1 MPKVIFM
8 NARIPKV
15 GLATFKTFNSNSI
28 HHSFFSLLTDMNYKE
43 RYLRFRRILIVH
55 LLFSV
60 IAFVILFLYLSNL
73 HFKEIIDLQDM
84 FIRMHNRDLDK
95 IIDSVNRFRLGPMR
109 VN

>member
-1 MPKVIFM
+1 
-8 NARIPKV
+8 
-15 GLATFKTFNSNSI
+15 
-28 HHSFFSLLTDMNYKE
+28 MNYKE
-43 RYLRFRRILIVH
+43 RYLRFRRILIVY